1 MKSFK
6 RSQRVADQ
14 IRRDASDVINAMLQ
28 DRAGLLVTV
37 SGVEVTDDLRNAKIY
52 YTVLG
57 DEAARDQVRDIFDR
71 SAGYIQSE
79 LAHRL
84 RLRRMPEILLQYDK
98 SLIEG
103 MRVTSLI
110 DELTSKPDTEDVE
123 EDQTGDNQ

>member
-28 DRAGLLVTV
+28 DRTGLLVTV
-37 SGVEVTDDLRNAKIY
+37 SGVEVTDDLRNARIY

-71 SAGYIQSE
+71 STGYIQSE

-84 RLRRMPEILLQYDK
+84 RLRRMPEISLQYDK
-98 SLIEG
+98 SLVEG

-110 DELTSKPDTEDVE
+110 DELTSKSDTEDVE
-123 EDQTGDNQ
+123 ED